1 MSAPFRERAE
11 RIAGDAVRWLVPL
24 VPVALVTVSGVA
36 DVFCSLVAIV
46 TLLRAALARDWSWFE
61 RPWFIVLL
69 LLWAY
74 LMIRSGFAMQP
85 GRSLGEAF
93 VWLRYPVFAIAVS
106 HVLNLPADRE
116 RFVKVIAGCVLF
128 LSVDAIVQYLIGY
141 DIAAQPEQD
150 DLRLTGP
157 FGRPRVGITI
167 AWLFLPPL
175 LALVERRRWPWAIAV
190 GGTAILAI
198 LLSRERTSLVTLGID
213 ALALLL
219 VAPLWRRQIA
229 IAAAAC
235 AAVLL
240 LVAVARPALYQR
252 QVGSTVQV
260 VAKLDQSPYGVIW
273 SRGLAIAEAH
283 PVAGLG
289 MRTYRVVCPDPAFGP
304 LAEPHGYPRCSTHPH
319 NYYLEWLIAG
329 GIPAVA
335 AFVVAMGLL
344 LRDLLMYGD
353 RRSLLFAGLV
363 ATVLMRLWPLAPTT
377 SFFHNWSAIPLFL
390 MIGWALS
397 WLPQRRSPVEQN
409 PAPRVQSA

>member
-252 QVGSTVQV
+252 QVGSTMQV

-289 MRTYRVVCPDPAFGP
+289 MRTYRVVCPDPASARSP
-304 LAEPHGYPRCSTHPH
+304 NRTATR
-319 NYYLEWLIAG
+319 
-329 GIPAVA
+329 A
-335 AFVVAMGLL
+335 AA
-344 LRDLLMYGD
+344 RI
-353 RRSLLFAGLV
+353 R
-363 ATVLMRLWPLAPTT
+363 TTTT
-377 SFFHNWSAIPLFL
+377 SN
-390 MIGWALS
+390 G
-397 WLPQRRSPVEQN
+397 
-409 PAPRVQSA
+409 

>member
-150 DLRLTGP
+150 
-157 FGRPRVGITI
+157 
-167 AWLFLPPL
+167 
-175 LALVERRRWPWAIAV
+175 
-190 GGTAILAI
+190 
-198 LLSRERTSLVTLGID
+198 
-213 ALALLL
+213 
-219 VAPLWRRQIA
+219 
-229 IAAAAC
+229 
-235 AAVLL
+235 
-240 LVAVARPALYQR
+240 
-252 QVGSTVQV
+252 
-260 VAKLDQSPYGVIW
+260 
-273 SRGLAIAEAH
+273 
-283 PVAGLG
+283 
-289 MRTYRVVCPDPAFGP
+289 
-304 LAEPHGYPRCSTHPH
+304 
-319 NYYLEWLIAG
+319 
-329 GIPAVA
+329 
-335 AFVVAMGLL
+335 
-344 LRDLLMYGD
+344 
-353 RRSLLFAGLV
+353 
-363 ATVLMRLWPLAPTT
+363 
-377 SFFHNWSAIPLFL
+377 
-390 MIGWALS
+390 
-397 WLPQRRSPVEQN
+397 
-409 PAPRVQSA
+409 